1 MHSLWGLKSFPPAP
15 KMEVACV
22 VFVYLTDGI
31 CSLLLLTLYLLENAR
46 LKIQRHMWYSRGVSH
61 GAIAKSQTG
70 CKCKSAFLVPM
81 STSPFA
87 C

>member
-1 MHSLWGLKSFPPAP
+1 MVGY
-15 KMEVACV
+15 V

-31 CSLLLLTLYLLENAR
+31 CSRVLLGLHLLQHAR
-46 LKIQRHMWYSRGVSH
+46 LKIQQHMWYSRGVSH

-70 CKCKSAFLVPM
+70 CKCRSAFLVPL
-81 STSPFA
+81 STSPLP